1 MICKKMS
8 NLDFFMYKYDIWL
21 EKSDNDEDKKIGVDF
36 DDDFDAGAEFLKIN
50 FIPTN

>member
-36 DDDFDAGAEFLKIN
+36 DDDFDDDEHIN
-50 FIPTN
+50 LEDDDY